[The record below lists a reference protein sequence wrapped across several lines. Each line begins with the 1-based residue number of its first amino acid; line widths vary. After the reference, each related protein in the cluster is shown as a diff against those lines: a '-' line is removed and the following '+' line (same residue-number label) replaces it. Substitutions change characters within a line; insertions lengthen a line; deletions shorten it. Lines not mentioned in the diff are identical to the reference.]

1 MRVLL
6 STIGSRGEVQPVTG
20 LAVALRAQG
29 ADVRIVAPPDFQGL
43 IGELGFEAV
52 PVGPVL
58 RRPAGEAPEAMTP
71 ERARRLT
78 EETVAE
84 QFAVVGAAAR
94 DRDVVVA
101 AGSLQIAA
109 RSVAEHLGVPYVF
122 AAYCATSLPSPL
134 HAPPRMPWHKPG
146 DTIGDMWAQ
155 EAVQWNALFGPLLNR
170 HRAELGLE
178 PVGDVREHVHT
189 SSPWLAADPVL
200 GPWPEP
206 DDEGVFTTG
215 AWLLADTRPLGEE
228 VEAFLRAGEPPVY
241 FGFGSMTAPPELG
254 AAMVA
259 AAREAGR
266 RAIVQRGWAG
276 FDTGEAGDD
285 VLAVGEVNQR
295 ALFPRAAAVVH
306 HGGAGTTTAAALA
319 GVPQVVVPQRF
330 DQFYWAARVER
341 LGIGVAHPPQA
352 PDAGSLAGALA
363 RITGATGARAREVAG
378 DVVTDG
384 AEIAAG
390 RIRRIAAGSST
401 NPRP

>member
-20 LAVALRAQG
+20 LAVALRERG
-29 ADVRIVAPPDFQGL
+29 ADVRIVAPPDFREL
-43 IGELGFEAV
+43 VEDLGFAMV
-52 PVGPVL
+52 PIGPTL
-58 RRPAGEAPEAMTP
+58 RRPPGTGDWAAGMTP
-71 ERARRLT
+71 EKARKLT
-78 EETVAE
+78 EDTVRE
-84 QFAVVGAAAR
+84 QFAVVGEAAR

-109 RSVAEHLGVPYVF
+109 RSVAEKLGVPYIF
-122 AAYCATSLPSPL
+122 AAYCAISLPSPL
-134 HAPPRMPWHKPG
+134 HAPPRMPWQRPG
-146 DTIGDMWAQ
+146 DGIEEMWAQ

-170 HRAELGLE
+170 HRAELGLA

-215 AWLLADTRPLGEE
+215 AWLLADERPLPGE
-228 VEAFLRAGEPPVY
+228 VEAFLRAGGPPVY

-254 AAMVA
+254 AAMVE
-259 AAREAGR
+259 AARRDGA

-276 FDTGEAGDD
+276 LDTGAAGPD

-295 ALFPRAAAVVH
+295 ALFPRVAAVVH
-306 HGGAGTTTAAALA
+306 HGGAGTTTTAALA

-352 PDAGSLAGALA
+352 PDAASLAGALA
-363 RITGATGARAREVAG
+363 ALTAVTGANARRVAR

-384 AEIAAG
+384 ADIAAG
-390 RIRRIAAGSST
+390 RISRTVEDRI
-401 NPRP
+401 